1 MRTGK
6 SIAGS
11 NTQGSCSRFRLHCLK
26 LDHFFIVL
34 LLILTRFS
42 SMRETAGAQIT
53 VDLGAVDKVLEMHAS
68 KIMLVFH
75 QVRTSCCLLWFC
87 QIAPLPHTLRHA
99 TLGVVVMK
107 CLIRKKYNLNHPS
120 SLVSIF
126 LCCCACAS
134 FFPPTLDSLFLSYK
148 SIYKRICRGGH
159 LQVQKNIKL
168 GWLNFKKDLPVQRSW
183 EWVRNANCIITRLR
197 LVHYFFTHWGCA
209 VLRLLF

>member
-1 MRTGK
+1 
-6 SIAGS
+6 
-11 NTQGSCSRFRLHCLK
+11 
-26 LDHFFIVL
+26 
-34 LLILTRFS
+34 
-42 SMRETAGAQIT
+42 MRETAGAQIT

-168 GWLNFKKDLPVQRSW
+168 GWLNFKKRSTSPK
-183 EWVRNANCIITRLR
+183 ELGMSKKCKLHYYKVKISSLFLYPLGVRSTTSSVLINILNTINIILAE
-197 LVHYFFTHWGCA
+197 LA
-209 VLRLLF
+209 VCQGKTPTPFCRCKWL